1 MQSPLRTSR
10 RKCEAFALLDRCL
23 QRLPCQCSILST
35 PAYYNKT
42 CRASSTSKAIILV
55 SHSQFPKTTAGPPGN
70 SRYLARERQFVQG
83 GVPHMARDGFAS
95 VVALEAWMHSYGLVA
110 AR

>member
-1 MQSPLRTSR
+1 MAACRKQAPAPRELSLLYEFANSLDER
-10 RKCEAFALLDRCL
+10 R
-23 QRLPCQCSILST
+23 
-35 PAYYNKT
+35 
-42 CRASSTSKAIILV
+42 
-55 SHSQFPKTTAGPPGN
+55 
-70 SRYLARERQFVQG
+70 FVQG